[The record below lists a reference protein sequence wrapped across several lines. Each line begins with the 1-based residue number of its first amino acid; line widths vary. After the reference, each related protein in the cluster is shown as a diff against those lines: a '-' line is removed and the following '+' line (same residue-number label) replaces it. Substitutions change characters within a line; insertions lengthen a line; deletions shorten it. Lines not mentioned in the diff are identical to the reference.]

1 MTWSTLRALT
11 KSDDLALAK
20 GVTLVAA
27 SAPTHFV
34 EDTPTAILVRQV
46 FRAIAEFEKAT
57 TVAKLAAARCAVAAY
72 ETKLRLIRILLRSE
86 TRHIEVRPSLYG
98 VNQTKSFG
106 DMSMLGSPNL
116 HRGNVPLAM
125 RLKIHDLHAQL
136 APLERYGVGGMSLA
150 ITGGIRA
157 LVRFVGSALRGAF
170 SCGAVTG
177 GNAEA
182 V

>member
-1 MTWSTLRALT
+1 
-11 KSDDLALAK
+11 
-20 GVTLVAA
+20 
-27 SAPTHFV
+27 
-34 EDTPTAILVRQV
+34 
-46 FRAIAEFEKAT
+46 
-57 TVAKLAAARCAVAAY
+57 
-72 ETKLRLIRILLRSE
+72 
-86 TRHIEVRPSLYG
+86 
-98 VNQTKSFG
+98 
-106 DMSMLGSPNL
+106 
-116 HRGNVPLAM
+116 M

-157 LVRFVGSALRGAF
+157 VRFVGSALRGAF